1 MEWMDIG
8 HHTELHVENHFYLT
22 SNDSSPHCC
31 YWLCSNIVF
40 LNVMAVKWA
49 VVLSTLTKAAVL
61 GSLDLKLYTSVIGQV
76 WKRCYEIHP
85 CNFNKFQSP
94 GLQVA
99 APKVLVW
106 VSEHLSHKHLTPLL
120 LKQTNAFL
128 QCNPFRSHQNQGN
141 KSSFNSYLW
150 SLSHAMNTHIY
161 FSAFLQW
168 G

>member
-1 MEWMDIG
+1 M
-8 HHTELHVENHFYLT
+8 LLALLKHF
-22 SNDSSPHCC
+22 
-31 YWLCSNIVF
+31 SNII
-40 LNVMAVKWA
+40 AVNWA
-49 VVLSTLTKAAVL
+49 VVLSALTKVL
-61 GSLDLKLYTSVIGQV
+61 VLYSSDLGAKLVGISTSYTSVIGQISE
-76 WKRCYEIHP
+76 RCYEIHP

-106 VSEHLSHKHLTPLL
+106 VSQHLSHKHLTPLL
-120 LKQTNAFL
+120 LKQTNAFPL
-128 QCNPFRSHQNQGN
+128 CNPFRSHQNQGN

-161 FSAFLQW
+161 FSAFSRW